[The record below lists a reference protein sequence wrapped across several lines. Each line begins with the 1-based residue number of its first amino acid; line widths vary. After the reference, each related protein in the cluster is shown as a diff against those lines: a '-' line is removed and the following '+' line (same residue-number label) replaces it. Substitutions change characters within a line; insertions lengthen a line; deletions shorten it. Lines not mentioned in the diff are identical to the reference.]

1 MTQFKPHRNRAWRPI
16 FYVLLSGLILA
27 SCSDDVSSSKNNGN
41 KNNLS
46 NNSNNDTLDAGNT
59 DTTDGKND
67 TDGSDNDSGKT
78 DTDTGTDIST
88 DTGPVCESQN
98 ICGEGCCTSGELCI
112 GNACVTPGAACEHN
126 VQCTNGQICEPTIGK
141 CIPRSADA
149 CIYKPAAD
157 SFDPVVNV
165 AWVDNENTP
174 LPEYNQVM
182 MTPAVVDITGD
193 GIPDIVFSTFK
204 GAAYGSASVLRAVNG
219 RTYEPVFDLIE
230 PEKHVV
236 GATSIAIGDL
246 DGDGKNEIVAVA
258 PGGGLI
264 AFDDIDTGWAVM
276 WKTTQVFGVSWD
288 GPSLADLD
296 GDGQVEVIFA
306 NRVFNAKTGEQLCI
320 NAEVGAGANGSIP
333 VDLDGDGKL
342 EVVASNG
349 AFKFVNNGDGTYSCP
364 TYWTFEG
371 GAGGF
376 SAVGDFG
383 TFTGDEPLYDKLDSI
398 PEVVIVHGSNIRLF
412 NGQTGK
418 QIWASALP
426 SEGHPIFSA
435 GQCAGGNTAGPPTIA
450 DFNGNGRANVAT
462 AGACFYVV
470 LNNDGS
476 LLWKMP
482 TQDQSS
488 KVTGSS
494 VFDFQG
500 DGKAEVIYGDECFLR
515 VFDGTGNGDGTT
527 NILFEVANTSGT
539 TRELPVIVDADGDFS
554 ADIVMISNNYA
565 SNIAAECTARWPGF
579 VEKGGDSR
587 GIRVIKDREN
597 RWVNTR
603 PVWNQH
609 QYSVT
614 NVCDGINDAMCP
626 GTVNRPGAIPRGQLP
641 NHAMSSLNNFRQ
653 NVQGEGIFD
662 APDLTILNIAM
673 ACGLDGAQVEVT
685 VANQGDR
692 GVPSGVDVA
701 LFDTSNV
708 LVTVLKTTIP
718 LLPGGRETLSY
729 RWENPPVALGEL
741 GSLGIR
747 ANVDNDGD
755 DNGRFNE
762 CREDNNTKTVETT
775 CPCIDDTQCEE
786 GFYCFSGECRKIP
799 G

>member
-1 MTQFKPHRNRAWRPI
+1 MNRFQPHHNRACRAV
-16 FYVLLSGLILA
+16 FYLLLSGLVLA
-27 SCSDDVSSSKNNGN
+27 GCSDEVASSKNNSG
-41 KNNLS
+41 KNNGI
-46 NNSNNDTLDAGNT
+46 NNINNDTLDSGNT
-59 DTTDGKND
+59 DATDDTNGSTND
-67 TDGSDNDSGKT
+67 IEQT
-78 DTDTGTDIST
+78 DTDST
-88 DTGPVCESQN
+88 DTGPNCESQN
-98 ICGEGCCTSGELCI
+98 VCGQGCCTDDELCI
-112 GNACVTPGAACEHN
+112 ANSCVTPGAACEHN
-126 VQCTNGQICEPTIGK
+126 VQCGNGQICEPTIGK

-149 CIYKPAAD
+149 CIYKPD
-157 SFDPVVNV
+157 TDVFDPVVHV
-165 AWVDNENTP
+165 AWVDDATTTP
-174 LPEYNQVM
+174 LPDYNQVM

-204 GAAYGSASVLRAVNG
+204 GAGYGSASILRAVNG
-219 RTYEPVFDLIE
+219 RTYEPIFDLIE

-236 GATSIAIGDL
+236 GATSVAIGDL
-246 DGDGKNEIVAVA
+246 DGDGKNEIVAAA

-276 WKTTQVFGVSWD
+276 WKTAEVFGVSWD
-288 GPSLADLD
+288 GPALADLD

-306 NRVFNAKTGEQLCI
+306 NRVFNAKTGEQLCL
-320 NAEVGAGANGSIP
+320 NTAVGASASGSIP

-342 EVVASNG
+342 EVIAANG
-349 AFKFVNNGDGTYSCP
+349 AFKFINNGDGTYECP
-364 TYWTFEG
+364 TYWTYEG
-371 GAGGF
+371 NASGF
-376 SAVGDFG
+376 PAVGDFG
-383 TFTGDEPLYDKLDSI
+383 TFTNDPPQFDQRDGI
-398 PEVVIVHGSNIRLF
+398 PEVVVVHGSNMRLF
-412 NGQTGK
+412 NGQTG
-418 QIWASALP
+418 QQLWAAPLP
-426 SEGHPIFSA
+426 TEGHPHFSQA
-435 GQCAGGNTAGPPTIA
+435 TCASGNTAGPPTIA
-450 DFNGNGRANVAT
+450 DFNGNGRANVAA

-470 LNNDGS
+470 FNNDGS

-482 TQDQSS
+482 TQDHSS
-488 KVTGSS
+488 RVTGSS

-554 ADIVMISNNYA
+554 ADIVVISNNY
-565 SNIAAECTARWPGF
+565 SSGITDQCTARWPGF

-614 NVCDGINDAMCP
+614 NVCDGLNDALCP
-626 GTVNRPGAIPRGQLP
+626 GTANRPGAIPRGQLP

-673 ACGLDGAQVEVT
+673 TCGLDGAQVEVT

-692 GVPSGVDVA
+692 SVPDGMDVA
-701 LFDTSNV
+701 LFDAQDV
-708 LVTVLKTTIP
+708 LITVLKTTIP

-729 RWENPPVALGEL
+729 NWENPPVTRGTQ
-741 GSLGIR
+741 GVLGIR
-747 ANVDNDGD
+747 ADVDNDGN

-762 CREDNNTKTVETT
+762 CREDNNTKTAETT
-775 CPCIDDTQCEE
+775 CPCINDTHCDA
-786 GFYCFSGECRKIP
+786 GFYCLSGECRPIP